1 MSIRKSLYGLLV
13 SANVMALSGCS
24 REAPST
30 LIAGPRTPA
39 ELPTTV
45 PLAAVAHNK
54 GFIWSFESGLQV
66 IPQPSYAQSM
76 YPVAI
81 NNHGQVVGHLDLH
94 DGDEQFRAF
103 IWSARDGLQRLGSLA
118 GADGIARALTIDD
131 NGEVRGLSEGP
142 STTYFIALHL
152 ADAFVWTASAGM
164 KPASMPTVGV
174 FKPVWEGGKLVL
186 PAGATCM
193 KLIRATTAG
202 LALGYAGSMA
212 GVSCKT
218 WTALMWKADG
228 TPVVIARCPDWC
240 STSVSD
246 INNRGEVVGYAGEGA
261 FKWTESAGFVAAP
274 GGNVYLSFINDSGDA
289 VGVLGGEEASKP
301 FVWMSSGEIRAI
313 DLPQGTT
320 SFHLASMNDKAQ
332 VIGTFR

>member
-1 MSIRKSLYGLLV
+1 MSVRKFFCVLSV
-13 SANVMALSGCS
+13 SAEVMGLSACS
-24 REAPST
+24 REATSSA
-30 LIAGPRTPA
+30 IAGPATPVDKPA
-39 ELPTTV
+39 GVPAPTIT
-45 PLAAVAHNK
+45 HNR

-66 IPQPSYAQSM
+66 IPQPSYAESM

-103 IWSARDGLQRLGSLA
+103 IWSAEDGLQRLGSLA

-152 ADAFVWTASAGM
+152 ADAFVWTAAAGM

-202 LALGYAGSMA
+202 LALGYAGSME
-212 GVSCKT
+212 GVTCKT

-228 TPVVIARCPDWC
+228 TPIVIARCPDWC
-240 STSVSD
+240 STSVYD
-246 INNRGEVVGYAGEGA
+246 INDRGEVVGYAGEGA
-261 FKWTESAGFVAAP
+261 FKWTQAGGFVAVP
-274 GGNVYLSFINDSGDA
+274 VENGFLSFINDSGDA
-289 VGVLGGEEASKP
+289 VGTVGSGPSKP
-301 FVWMSSGEIRAI
+301 FVWMSSGDIREM
-313 DLPQGTT
+313 DLPRGTI
-320 SFHLASMNDKAQ
+320 SVHVVGINDHAQ
-332 VIGTFR
+332 VIGTFQ